1 MAHSHALKA
10 RQMPPSLWDST
21 VLGAIQGLTE
31 ILPVSRAGH
40 VALAELLF
48 EMEPRALALELLLRA
63 ATLLATVIM
72 LWPQVKAAARG
83 GFAGL
88 LEPSL
93 FATTAGA
100 RDAMVVLL
108 AFVPSLSAS
117 FLLRHSVERFSH
129 SPLVIGLGLLVT
141 AAVLIGSRFARPGR
155 EEQPGVVGALLLGT
169 AQGLAVLPGLSS
181 IALTITLALLFGVRR
196 ARAFELSLL
205 VSLPASLGALVLGL
219 WAARAESQPLFTPEL
234 LGPAAVG
241 TLAAF
246 LASMAA
252 LWLLRISVAAGRLS
266 WFAAWLVPVSV
277 ATLALAK
284 AWPHG

>member
-1 MAHSHALKA
+1 
-10 RQMPPSLWDST
+10 MPITVWNST

-48 EMEPRALALELLLRA
+48 DVEPRGLALDLLVRT
-63 ATLLATVIM
+63 ATLLATLVM
-72 LWPQVKAAARG
+72 LWPQVRAALRG

-88 LEPSL
+88 LEPSR

-100 RDAMVVLL
+100 RDAMVMLL
-108 AFVPSLSAS
+108 AFAPSLTAS
-117 FLLRHSVERFSH
+117 VLLRRSVQHFSH

-141 AAVLIGSRFARPGR
+141 AGVLIGSRFAKPGR
-155 EEQPGVVGALLLGT
+155 EEQPGVVGALVLGV
-169 AQGLAVLPGLSS
+169 AQGLAALPGLSA
-181 IALTITLALLFGVRR
+181 IAMTITLALLFGVRR

-205 VSLPASLGALVLGL
+205 VSLPATLGALVLGL
-219 WAARAESQPLFTPEL
+219 WAARAEPQPLLTPEL
-234 LGPAAVG
+234 LGPAAAG
-241 TLAAF
+241 MLAAF
-246 LASMAA
+246 LASAAA
-252 LWLLRISVAAGRLS
+252 LWLLRRSVVAGRLS
-266 WFAAWLVPVSV
+266 WFAAWLVPVSL

>member
-1 MAHSHALKA
+1 
-10 RQMPPSLWDST
+10 MPITVWNST

-48 EMEPRALALELLLRA
+48 DVEPRGLALDLLVRT
-63 ATLLATVIM
+63 ATLLATLVM
-72 LWPQVKAAARG
+72 LWPQVRAALRG

-88 LEPSL
+88 LEPSR

-100 RDAMVVLL
+100 RDAMVMLL
-108 AFVPSLSAS
+108 AFAPSLTAS
-117 FLLRHSVERFSH
+117 VLLRRSVQHFSH

-141 AAVLIGSRFARPGR
+141 AGVLIGSRFAKPGR
-155 EEQPGVVGALLLGT
+155 EEQPGVVGALVLGV
-169 AQGLAVLPGLSS
+169 AQGLAALPGLSA
-181 IALTITLALLFGVRR
+181 IAMTITLALLFGVRR

-205 VSLPASLGALVLGL
+205 VSLPATLGALVLGL
-219 WAARAESQPLFTPEL
+219 WAARAEPQPLLTPEL
-234 LGPAAVG
+234 LGPAAAG
-241 TLAAF
+241 MLAAF
-246 LASMAA
+246 LASVAA
-252 LWLLRISVAAGRLS
+252 LWLLRRSVVAGRLS
-266 WFAAWLVPVSV
+266 WFAAWLVPVSL